1 MDYDELSARWNEFPT
16 EAKIYRVL
24 DTENLESIERLAER
38 VGFGAS
44 GESSWNQVGPVME
57 LENGQET
64 FAVFRPSRAVQYV
77 DSARWQLDDGS
88 SIRISDED
96 AIAAADGHL
105 NRLDL
110 ADGGDFRSTR
120 VTRLHVSAAEKG
132 DSIPEVRVV
141 DVGVVYSRF
150 LDGIVVEG
158 QGGKIVIYLDSAL
171 NPTGFE
177 RTSRDIEEAEPVAG
191 WRTVDDV
198 LAEVEA
204 HWTVGFG
211 ETLFVDDARL
221 CYVELGRLED
231 QSYIQPAYALSL
243 RLPRHAFG
251 QDRTVEEYVPA
262 AINSPGP
269 LLPTTGTLDA
279 TER

>member
-1 MDYDELSARWNEFPT
+1 MNYDELSARWKDFPT
-16 EAKIYRVL
+16 DAKIYRVVDIESL
-24 DTENLESIERLAER
+24 DDIEQLAVR
-38 VGFGAS
+38 VGFGIS
-44 GESSWNQVGPVME
+44 GESSWNEVGPVLE
-57 LENGQET
+57 LENGRET

-88 SIRISDED
+88 SIRITDED
-96 AIAAADGHL
+96 AIAAANRHL
-105 NRLDL
+105 DRLEL
-110 ADGGDFRSTR
+110 GAESEFRSTR

-132 DSIPEVRVV
+132 DKDPQVRVV
-141 DVGVVYSRF
+141 DVGVVYSRV

-158 QGGKIVIYLDSAL
+158 QGGKIVMYLDSNFDL
-171 NPTGFE
+171 TGFE
-177 RTSRDIEEAEPVAG
+177 RTSRDVEEAEPVTG
-191 WRTVDDV
+191 WRA
-198 LAEVEA
+198 LAEVED
-204 HWTVGFG
+204 HWNVKFG

-251 QDRTVEEYVPA
+251 QDRTVEEYVVA

-269 LLPTTGTLDA
+269 LLPTNGAFDT